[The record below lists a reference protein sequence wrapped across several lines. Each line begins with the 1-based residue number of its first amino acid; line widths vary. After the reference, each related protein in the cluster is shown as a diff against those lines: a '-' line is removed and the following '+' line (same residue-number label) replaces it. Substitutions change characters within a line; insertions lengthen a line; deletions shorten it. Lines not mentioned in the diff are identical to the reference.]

1 MPRRFSI
8 AALAAALAVSAVSA
22 VPAVAAG
29 GSSSA
34 LLWQN
39 KAKTVV
45 CGLRLGSPLGKAPLL
60 CSATGIPRKPHGG
73 PVGDPFVQL
82 AGTGKPQL
90 ELISQN
96 EYRTK
101 TIKTLANGSSWSRNG
116 VTCTVGKTVTCSNP
130 AYHGFT
136 IGNGKYKHF

>member
-1 MPRRFSI
+1 MSRRFPF
-8 AALAAALAVSAVSA
+8 AALAAWLAVSAA
-22 VPAVAAG
+22 TAVAAG

-39 KAKTVV
+39 KTGSVA
-45 CGLRLGSPLGKAPLL
+45 CGLKSGGPVAKAPLI
-60 CSATGIPRKPHGG
+60 CSSKGIPRKPHGG

-82 AGTGKPQL
+82 GKTGKPQL
-90 ELISQN
+90 ELFSQN

-101 TIKTLANGSSWSRNG
+101 KIATLANGTSWSRNG
-116 VTCTVGKTVTCSNP
+116 VTCSVGKTVTCKNTQG
-130 AYHGFT
+130 HGFT